1 MKRVQY
7 KIRHDVVL
15 KNKLNNEIVK
25 GNIVNEKEIDGKNYW
40 VLNVPSRG
48 AQQLSYSK
56 DSWILTKGK

>member
-15 KNKLNNEIVK
+15 KNKLNNELVK

-40 VLNVPSRG
+40 VLNIPSRG
-48 AQQLSYSK
+48 TQQLSYSK
-56 DSWILTKGK
+56 DSWILTKGR

>member
-15 KNKLNNEIVK
+15 KNKLNNEIVR
-25 GNIVNEKEIDGKNYW
+25 GNIINEKEIDGKNYW

-56 DSWILTKGK
+56 DSWILTKGR

>member
-40 VLNVPSRG
+40 VLNIPSRG

-56 DSWILTKGK
+56 DSWILTKGR

>member
-56 DSWILTKGK
+56 DSWILTKGR

>member
-1 MKRVQY
+1 MKRTQF

-15 KNKLNNEIVK
+15 KNKLNNELVK

-56 DSWILTKGK
+56 DSWSIVKGK